1 MNPPYPLLLA
11 ADTGISSEIVRVLLS
26 RGADIN
32 VVNCVGQDAEDHAR
46 WALETR
52 EAWDELPDDED
63 FGAWDPSSNGG
74 RQFRLTGEVEEMIDV
89 LVDVRAAGSWRRYS
103 NEPRIRLF
111 LLHALCEAKRAFPPP
126 HPCVGVDFDP
136 PEPLPWGVPP
146 TAAAAARIRAARL
159 SDTPSLATRLYALP
173 APLVW
178 NVLTFWA
185 SARDPDY

>member
-111 LLHALCEAKRAFPPP
+111 LLHALCEAKRAFPPL

-159 SDTPSLATRLYALP
+159 GDTPSLATRLYALP

>member
-11 ADTGISSEIVRVLLS
+11 ASNGISSEIVRVLLS

-32 VVNCVGQDAEDHAR
+32 VVNCLGQNAEDHA
-46 WALETR
+46 WYALETL

-63 FGAWDPSSNGG
+63 YDAWDQ
-74 RQFRLTGEVEEMIDV
+74 QFRLAGEVEKMIDV
-89 LVDVRAAGSWRRYS
+89 LVDVRRAGSWRRYS

-126 HPCVGVDFDP
+126 HPCRGVDFD
-136 PEPLPWGVPP
+136 PEPLPWGVPLP
-146 TAAAAARIRAARL
+146 WWHPEAPRISARGSTVA
-159 SDTPSLATRLYALP
+159 SNTPSLATRLYALP